1 MSKRGER
8 QQPVETQPF
17 WDKIGCKSF
26 LVAIARRSVH
36 EPLESQLFIILCIP
50 EGFYQNADFKI
61 IIHLHKS
68 DKIQDTVL
76 KVESGSLG
84 T

>member
-36 EPLESQLFIILCIP
+36 EPLESQ
-50 EGFYQNADFKI
+50 Q
-61 IIHLHKS
+61 
-68 DKIQDTVL
+68 
-76 KVESGSLG
+76 
-84 T
+84 